1 MTWPS
6 PLGFAVQMISNTS
19 PHPGNKGRAIERGT
33 DVTKRRAVEHGPF
46 ARQKRRTPTAACSV
60 RGASARVLPFEDS
73 TSWNATLDLAAIRS
87 DDGARTVLRVVNT
100 AAAAKAARITLGGW
114 QCAGDAS
121 VAAVELYADDLS
133 EVNPPAQPRRVAP
146 RAGPTVS
153 VADDGVLAYEFRGDS
168 FTTLEVVCAA
178 SSA

>member
-1 MTWPS
+1 
-6 PLGFAVQMISNTS
+6 MISNTS
-19 PHPGNKGRAIERGT
+19 PHP
-33 DVTKRRAVEHGPF
+33 
-46 ARQKRRTPTAACSV
+46 
-60 RGASARVLPFEDS
+60 ARVLPFEDS

-168 FTTLEVVCAA
+168 FTPRTTNLTFNHSQLTNNILLSHKSTKAFVSK
-178 SSA
+178 SSRLWEPHTCHR